1 MSETL
6 ALEVE
11 RLCGGYRSG
20 GRRNDRRGGYRNG
33 GRKHDDEKMEPV
45 RLPEEGSAFY
55 AEKPEQAGD
64 SEE

>member
-1 MSETL
+1 MNEEL
-6 ALEVE
+6 VLEV
-11 RLCGGYRSG
+11 RHVSGGYRSG

-55 AEKPEQAGD
+55 AEKPEQAGA